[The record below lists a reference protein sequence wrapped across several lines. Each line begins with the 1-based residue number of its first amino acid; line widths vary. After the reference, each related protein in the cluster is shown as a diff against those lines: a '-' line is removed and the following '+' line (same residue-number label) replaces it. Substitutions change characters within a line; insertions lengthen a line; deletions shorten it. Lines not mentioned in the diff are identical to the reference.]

1 MSDRVDD
8 TLAFAVGL
16 TAKDS
21 AVTPSNIDAT

>member
-16 TAKDS
+16 TAEAS
-21 AVTPSNIDAT
+21 AVASSIVGVA